1 MTEDDVIAMAGAGT
15 VAVLLPGAFYML
27 RETQLPPIDALRRHG
42 VPIALASDLNPGTSP
57 ALSVRLMLNMGCTL
71 FRMTPEET
79 LAGVTIHAARA
90 LGLHKTHGSLEA
102 GKVADFVAWQIGRPA
117 ELAYWLGGDL
127 PKRVVRHGADVH
139 I

>member
-1 MTEDDVIAMAGAGT
+1 MAQSGT

-79 LAGVTIHAARA
+79 LAGVTIHAAKA
-90 LGLHKTHGSLEA
+90 LGLQRTHGSLEA
-102 GKVADFVAWQIGRPA
+102 GKAADFVAWKISRPA
-117 ELAYWLGGDL
+117 ELAYWLGGAL
-127 PKRVVRHGADVH
+127 PNRVVRSGVE
-139 I
+139 IRV